1 MIDDSTRVRIA
12 AAIAAAEARTS
23 GEIVCLIARRASDWR
38 MWPLATAGAA
48 ALAVPMAALAA
59 NAWGATQWPA
69 ATIYAVQLATFL
81 AIAAAGL
88 VPAVRLAMVPT
99 SVKQARAHR
108 AAVEQFAARGLTGT
122 RHRTGVLIYVALAER
137 SAHVIA
143 DRGIYE
149 KVGPE
154 VWRSA
159 VDALTQAIKRGDP
172 AAGFEAA
179 VGAVGAVLAAHFP
192 RAATDVDELPNRL
205 IEI

>member
-1 MIDDSTRVRIA
+1 MIDDAARARIS

-38 MWPLATAGAA
+38 MWPLAYAGAL
-48 ALAVPMAALAA
+48 ALAVPMVALAMNTWA
-59 NAWGATQWPA
+59 ATPWSA
-69 ATIYAVQLATFL
+69 ATIYAVQLAVFL
-81 AIAAAGL
+81 ALSAAGL
-88 VPAVRLAMVPT
+88 VPAVRLAMVPK
-99 SVKQARAHR
+99 SARQARAHR

-122 RHRTGVLIYVALAER
+122 RQRTGVLIYVAVAER
-137 SAHVIA
+137 SAQIIA
-143 DRGIYE
+143 DRGIYQ

-154 VWRSA
+154 VWREA
-159 VDALTQAIKRGDP
+159 VDALTQAIRRGDP

-179 VGAVGAVLAAHFP
+179 IGAVGAVLAAHFP

>member
-1 MIDDSTRVRIA
+1 MIDDVLRARIA
-12 AAIAAAEARTS
+12 AAIAAAEASTS

-38 MWPLATAGAA
+38 MWPLATAGAL
-48 ALAVPMAALAA
+48 ALLVPMAALAA
-59 NAWGATQWPA
+59 NAFALTQWSA
-69 ATIYAVQLATFL
+69 ATIYTAQLAVFL
-81 AIAAAGL
+81 ASAAAGL
-88 VPAVRLAMVPT
+88 VPAVRLALVPK

-108 AAVEQFAARGLTGT
+108 AAIEQFAARGLTGT
-122 RHRTGVLIYVALAER
+122 RHRTGVLIYVTLAER
-137 SAHVIA
+137 SAHIIA

-159 VDALTQAIKRGDP
+159 VDALTAAIRRGDP

-179 VGAVGAVLAAHFP
+179 VARVGAVLAEHFP
-192 RAATDVDELPNRL
+192 RTRTDVDELPNRL